1 MTTRTMLSA
10 SSPAAIALLLIG
22 TTSAAQ
28 ERGPAAAVGSTTV
41 LTTCTSSF
49 DDVADD
55 STFCPAINQVS
66 SLGIMPGCGEAGGD
80 PYFCPGEY
88 VMREDMAVYLEKLY
102 RGASYTPGTPTTDP
116 FNDVTKTYLLAGWM
130 TVLSCDGVT
139 AGCGGGNYCPNG
151 FVSRWEM
158 SVFLS
163 RVIAGRLGEA
173 IPTYGYAQGQ
183 WFNCTS
189 QAQEGRPAS
198 VSLFSDVPWSDGGC
212 PFIHYIYAKGVTSG
226 CGTNPLIFCPG
237 SKVPRDQMAA
247 FVYSSYN
254 TIGSAPWPPTPCL

>member
-1 MTTRTMLSA
+1 MTTRTMLSG
-10 SSPAAIALLLIG
+10 SRLAAIALLLVG
-22 TTSAAQ
+22 SSAAAQ
-28 ERGPAAAVGSTTV
+28 KRGPSAAVGSATA

-88 VMREDMAVYLEKLY
+88 VMREDLAVWLEKLY
-102 RGASYTPGTPTTDP
+102 RSASYTPGTPATDP

-130 TVLSCDGVT
+130 QVVSCAGFT
-139 AGCGGGNYCPNG
+139 SGCGGGNFCPYD
-151 FVSRWEM
+151 FISRWQTA
-158 SVFLS
+158 VVLS
-163 RVIAGRLGEA
+163 KAVANRLGET
-173 IPTYGYAQGQ
+173 IPSYGYAQGQ

-189 QAQEGRPAS
+189 QSHDGHPAS
-198 VSLFSDVPWSDGGC
+198 VSLFSDVPWSDDSC
-212 PFIHYIYAKGVTSG
+212 PFIHYVYAKGITGG
-226 CGTNPLIFCPG
+226 CGTSPLSFCPS
-237 SKVPRDQMAA
+237 SKVPRDQMADL
-247 FVYSSYN
+247 VSSSYT